1 MPWDSVP
8 WFIEGSAEHSAQIAR
23 LLAYNSVG
31 GAEGVIG
38 PTDLCVRALSSP
50 GQQVEVLTGAC
61 SILNRAAG
69 AQYEAYAGRMIS
81 TDRIPITPTGPTGR
95 SDLIIARVENPYL
108 MGETWPQPSTPATGP
123 YIATRVIS
131 GVPANTTTARQAR
144 PGDSAIALARID
156 LPPNTTSVLPAHIKD
171 LRRVTRPRTEE
182 RVYTVIGCAYS
193 YIEPTDGNPKNWPEQ
208 AAWSIDIPE
217 WAVTAIITT
226 NLSGLRLSGD
236 NVYAQMH
243 HVLAGIAGSNSELDD
258 DGGTGFRRADKLLVD
273 RFAIPAALRG
283 TTKPLNI
290 QTTAIDPGR
299 IDVNSSTQLI
309 CRVQFQEA
317 AAQDGA

>member
-1 MPWDSVP
+1 MSWDSVP
-8 WFIEGSAEHSAQIAR
+8 WFLEGSAEHSSAIAR
-23 LLAYNSVG
+23 LLAYNAVG

-38 PTDLCVRALSSP
+38 PADLRVRALAAP

-81 TDRIPITPTGPTGR
+81 IDKIPITPTGPTPR

-108 MGETWPQPSTPATGP
+108 MGETWQQPSNPAAGP
-123 YIATRVIS
+123 YIFTRVIS
-131 GVPANTTTARQAR
+131 GVPAGTTSVRQVR

-156 LPPNTTSVLPAHIKD
+156 LPPNTSSVLPAHIKD
-171 LRRVTRPRTEE
+171 LRRVARPRTDD
-182 RVYTVIGCAYS
+182 RIYTVIGCGYS
-193 YIEPTDGNPKNWPEQ
+193 YIEPTDRTPKNWPEQ
-208 AAWSIDIPE
+208 ANWTIDIPE

-226 NLSGLRLSGD
+226 NLSGLRLSNN
-236 NVYAQMH
+236 NVYAQMR
-243 HVLAGIAGSNSELDD
+243 HVFAGIAGSNSELDD
-258 DGGTGFRRADKLLVD
+258 DGGGGFRRADKLLAD
-273 RFAIPAALRG
+273 RYSIPAALRG
-283 TTKPLNI
+283 TTQPLLV
-290 QTTAIDPGR
+290 QTTALDPGR